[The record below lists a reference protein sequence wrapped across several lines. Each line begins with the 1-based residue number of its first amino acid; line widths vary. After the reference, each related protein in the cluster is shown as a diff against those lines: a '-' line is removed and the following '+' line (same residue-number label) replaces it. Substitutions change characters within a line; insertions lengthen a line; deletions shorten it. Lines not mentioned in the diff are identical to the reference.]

1 MGRTPC
7 ARGSGVDRREM
18 PGARCSAERREQGE
32 SQGHVH
38 SLEGPVLANEVPALP
53 SLHERA
59 PGDRPS
65 SWVPE
70 GTGACR
76 AQWEGGLTAPTLEAA
91 RASSPQP
98 PGTGHHGLGCARD
111 QGSRLS
117 FLLLC
122 WVVLG
127 WGGDG
132 GRDLGLAGEG
142 KLAHVRCPCAGA
154 AGRQWSP
161 DKALSLA
168 SPVAQRPSP
177 WAFPWEIPLAVNNRR
192 TFWGFQTMKDTDFMT
207 ALLNQITRN
216 KLSHPSPRIHDGGV
230 PIVAQRK

>member
-1 MGRTPC
+1 MR
-7 ARGSGVDRREM
+7 ARLGG
-18 PGARCSAERREQGE
+18 GAQGDAGGRCSAERREQGE
-32 SQGHVH
+32 SQGQVH
-38 SLEGPVLANEVPALP
+38 PLEGPVLASEVPALP

-98 PGTGHHGLGCARD
+98 PGAGHHGLGCTGD

-142 KLAHVRCPCAGA
+142 KMAHVRCPRAGA
-154 AGRQWSP
+154 AGRQWSLG
-161 DKALSLA
+161 KALFLA

-177 WAFPWEIPLAVNNRR
+177 L
-192 TFWGFQTMKDTDFMT
+192 GFSLGNPTRSEQQEN
-207 ALLNQITRN
+207 LL
-216 KLSHPSPRIHDGGV
+216 GV
-230 PIVAQRK
+230 PDHKRHQLYDGPSKPNHSQ